1 MMKALLSVRLRA
13 MFASM
18 TAQSQQK
25 KKKGKGTLLLF
36 AFLYLY
42 LAVVLIGAMCLLFT
56 QLAEPYHMMGLD
68 WLYFAMA
75 GLMGLG
81 FSVFGSVFMTQNQ
94 LYEAKDN
101 DQLLAMPIKPSM
113 ILLSRMIP
121 LLGLNLLF
129 TAIVMVPASVV
140 YAVLVQFSVPNL
152 LLQLVGV
159 LAVCFLAQAISC
171 LMGWGL
177 HLLLSKM
184 NKSFA
189 SALYMVLF
197 LGIYFSVYSQ
207 AGNIINSMAMD
218 GSAIA
223 SGLRSWVWPIYA
235 LGMGCNGKPLYQL
248 IFIAI
253 SAAAF
258 ALVYYILSATFLQA
272 ATSRRGG
279 KRRKLDINT
288 IKFGS
293 PTQAILHK
301 EWQHF
306 LGSPVYLTN
315 LGIGILMTALLA
327 AAGVIFRGKL
337 MEVLS
342 SFSAMGMDPQPY
354 IPLIIC
360 AILSFLTSMMF
371 VSAPSVSLEGNN
383 MWILKSMPVS
393 TVQILHAKLQFHCR
407 MTTPVTVLAG
417 LVLAITYGCDLPGIL
432 LCALVPGLLTVLC
445 GVLGMACGL
454 KWAKLDW
461 LNEAYPCKQGM
472 AVAITM
478 FSMMG
483 IPLVLG
489 LVYGLLASAVLSPI
503 LYLALCALVL
513 AAMSFGFYRLIVTW
527 GVRKWDSLI

>member
-18 TAQSQQK
+18 TAQNRQK
-25 KKKGKGTLLLF
+25 NKNGKGMLLLF

-42 LAVVLIGAMCLLFT
+42 LAVVLVGAMCLLFT
-56 QLAEPYHMMGLD
+56 QLAEPYHMIGLD
-68 WLYFAMA
+68 WLYFSIA

-81 FSVFGSVFMTQNQ
+81 LSVFGSVFMTQNQ
-94 LYEAKDN
+94 LYEARDN
-101 DQLLAMPIKPSM
+101 DLLLSMPIKPSM

-129 TAIVMVPASVV
+129 TAIVMVPASVM
-140 YAVLVQFSVPNL
+140 YAVLVRFSVLNFL
-152 LLQLVGV
+152 MQLVGI
-159 LAVCFLAQAISC
+159 LAVCFLSQAISC
-171 LMGWGL
+171 LLGWGL

-197 LGIYFSVYSQ
+197 LVIYFILYSQ
-207 AGNIINSMAMD
+207 AGTIINSMAAD
-218 GSAIA
+218 GTAIA

-235 LGMGCNGKPLYQL
+235 LGTGCNGSLPHLL
-248 IFIAI
+248 VFAAI
-253 SAAAF
+253 SAAVF
-258 ALVYYILSATFLQA
+258 ALVYYLLSATFLRS
-272 ATSRRGG
+272 ATTQRSG
-279 KRRKLDINT
+279 KRKKLDMGT
-288 IKFGS
+288 IKAGS
-293 PTQAILHK
+293 PTQAVLYK
-301 EWQHF
+301 EWRHF

-315 LGIGILMTALLA
+315 LSIGVLMAALLA
-327 AAGVIFRGKL
+327 AAGLIFRGK
-337 MEVLS
+337 VLEILS
-342 SFSAMGMDPQPY
+342 AFSAMGMDPQPY

-360 AILSFLTSMMF
+360 GMLSFLTSMMF
-371 VSAPSVSLEGNN
+371 VSAPSVSLEGKNL
-383 MWILKSMPVS
+383 WILKSMPIS
-393 TVQILHAKLQFHCR
+393 TVGILQAKLLFHCR

-417 LVLAITYGCDLPGIL
+417 LVLAAAYGCNLPGIL
-432 LCALVPGLLTVLC
+432 LCALVPGLLTVLS

-472 AVAITM
+472 AATITM

-483 IPLVLG
+483 VPLVLG
-489 LVYGLLASAVLSPI
+489 LVYGFLAHTVLPPL

-513 AAMSFGFYRLIVTW
+513 VAMSFGFYRLMITW
-527 GVRKWDSLI
+527 GVRTWDAL